1 MRVSLTLRPAGPAWT
16 VCSRVEA
23 RPGPVLLQGPFLVE
37 LAKSVVP
44 PPRPFGGATA
54 VRQPG
59 LDVGRAPPLSAAH
72 LLVQLCGLV
81 PPLVSPARLLA
92 SCCQPLAVLALFPIH
107 LISCGQES

>member
-59 LDVGRAPPLSAAH
+59 LDVGRAPPPLPPTCSSSSVVLYLPWCHPPACWPPVAS
-72 LLVQLCGLV
+72 LLRS
-81 PPLVSPARLLA
+81 SPY
-92 SCCQPLAVLALFPIH
+92 SPFI
-107 LISCGQES
+107 